1 MIERVMLLQS
11 CNAVAEVSRD
21 DDDNGV
27 MCDDGDDLLLNP
39 IPAKG
44 VHMLHCGYFWFVVVI
59 VWHAGIHWWHTK

>member
-11 CNAVAEVSRD
+11 CNAFAEVSRDDD

-44 VHMLHCGYFWFVVVI
+44 VRM
-59 VWHAGIHWWHTK
+59 

>member
-27 MCDDGDDLLLNP
+27 MCDDGDGLLLNP

-44 VHMLHCGYFWFVVVI
+44 VHM
-59 VWHAGIHWWHTK
+59 